1 MNILAFDTSSE
12 ACTVA
17 LLNNETIYGKT
28 ILNKNTHSAN
38 LMPMIDDVLKE
49 VKLDINEV
57 NYIACVVG
65 PGSFTGIRIGV
76 STAKG
81 LAHALNCKCVPLN
94 SLEAIAMSCYNIKT
108 PICSALDARLQ
119 QVYAGVYKVIDKNI
133 ETIIASNALHIDEL
147 INKINILNLDVTFA
161 GIGSGVNKSNI
172 ESNIKNKFKILDI
185 KYPTSDGLINLAK
198 SKLQNSVD
206 YKLLM
211 PLYLREPQAV
221 RKMKQENSKA

>member
-49 VKLDINEV
+49 VKLDINEL

-108 PICSALDARLQ
+108 PICSALDARSQ